1 MKKKALGF
9 MLLITLVVGL
19 VGGCSSSDSSSSS
32 SSSKFVGLW
41 RMSLVGDPSDPGF
54 DWRFN
59 ADQTTIVLYNT
70 GSTNA
75 KGSGTCTISGDSASG
90 TWSVGSPNVGRFTA
104 TMTSDNAMD
113 FNFIEDKYTPAKTFV
128 YVGKRL
134 E

>member
-1 MKKKALGF
+1 MKQKPLGS
-9 MLLITLVVGL
+9 MLLITLIVGL
-19 VGGCSSSDSSSSS
+19 IGGCSSSDSADSP
-32 SSSKFVGLW
+32 SKFIGLW
-41 RMSLVGDPSDPGF
+41 HMSLSSDAADPGF

-70 GSTNA
+70 GSTSA
-75 KGSGTCTISGDSASG
+75 KGSGTCTISGESSSGNWSA
-90 TWSVGSPNVGRFTA
+90 GSPNVGRFTA
-104 TMTSDNAMD
+104 TLTSDNAMD